1 MKIAVINETSA
12 ADKNADIMQ
21 ALQNRGHE
29 IINAGMTG
37 SGQPPEITYIHTGL
51 MAALLLNAK
60 RVDLVV
66 GGCGTGQ
73 GFLNAVMQYPA
84 VMCGHI
90 VTPLD
95 AWLFAQINGGNCIS
109 LMLNQGYGWASAQN
123 ITFIFD
129 ALFSVEWGNGYPHHR
144 KESQQK
150 TRQLLSTI
158 SNLTHASM
166 TAILQAMPDEVV
178 KPALEYPGFIDI
190 MDVPSLDDELKH
202 AIVAR
207 IS

>member
-1 MKIAVINETSA
+1 MNIAVINETSA

-29 IINAGMTG
+29 IINAGMTI
-37 SGQPPEITYIHTGL
+37 SGQSPEITYIHTGL

-109 LMLNQGYGWASAQN
+109 LMLNQGYGWASEQN
-123 ITFIFD
+123 LTFIFD
-129 ALFSVEWGNGYPHHR
+129 ALFSVQWGNGYPAHR
-144 KESQQK
+144 KESQQSS
-150 TRQLLSTI
+150 RQLLSAI

-166 TAILQAMPDEVV
+166 AHIMQALPDEVV
-178 KPALEYPGFIDI
+178 KPALEYPGFIDS